1 MSQVDAGKTALK
13 PAESLPERQCDNC
26 QGDVGLKDKMC
37 SRCGFALSPVRSTK
51 SKWRGISF
59 PVFVFWLSVFCVVV
73 MIVTPR

>member
-1 MSQVDAGKTALK
+1 MNPVDTGKTALK

-26 QGDVGLKDKMC
+26 QGAVGLKDKMC
-37 SRCGFALSPVRSTK
+37 NRCGFALSPVRSTK

-73 MIVTPR
+73 MIWLPR